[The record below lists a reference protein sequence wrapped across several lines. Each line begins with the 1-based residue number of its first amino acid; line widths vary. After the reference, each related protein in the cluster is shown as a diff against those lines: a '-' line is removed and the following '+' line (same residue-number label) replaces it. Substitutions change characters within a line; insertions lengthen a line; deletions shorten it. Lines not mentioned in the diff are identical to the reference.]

1 MLLILVQFLDGYG
14 IDILAVVLLGLGLL
28 AQHRF
33 MAIRVIQWLLFLL
46 DAGYILRR
54 EGFLLVFRGFA
65 TTMSIVFVSSLSVF
79 TRFACIVF
87 VG

>member
-14 IDILAVVLLGLGLL
+14 IDILAVVLLGLVLL
-28 AQHRF
+28 AQHWF
-33 MAIRVIQWLLFLL
+33 MTIRVIQWLLFLL

-65 TTMSIVFVSSLSVF
+65 STMSIVFVYSLSVF
-79 TRFACIVF
+79 MRFACMVF